1 MRRKFSSF
9 DEGVTDK
16 EFFSLPERDQAK
28 LASILEQYEM
38 TEESNTRPA
47 IVKDYGEGLY
57 MIRHERAAYQGRC
70 LFFRYGVVSGVEQLM
85 IVAFYKKESD
95 SIPKQILDR
104 AVTRMKRFKETQ

>member
-16 EFFSLPERDQAK
+16 EFFSLPDRDQAK
-28 LASILEQYEM
+28 LASILEQYEI

-70 LFFRYGVVSGVEQLM
+70 LFFKNGEINGIEQLM
-85 IVAFYKKESD
+85 ILVFYKKESD
-95 SIPKQILDR
+95 AVPKRILDR
-104 AVTRMKRFKETQ
+104 AVSRMMRIKERQ